1 MKIGS
6 SGYQPA
12 SLFNQLFKKSD
23 KAQAHSQMS
32 GSVHFSK
39 NTQIASKV
47 MQDKLSNSL
56 SMPPTSN
63 NKAESLF
70 DFEEVAKNVLGF
82 VKTAVLNA
90 QSNGASDDKLKD
102 MLTQARSGI
111 ETGINEAS
119 EELKSSGL
127 MTDGIEEGIS
137 KSHELMNKGL
147 DEFESTLE
155 KPQASSVNYAQASS
169 YSLSKGSELT
179 IKTQEGD
186 EVRISFNSDYQHQN
200 AAAYQSNNQSESFAY
215 QDSKSYSASFSFEVN
230 GDLNEEEQE
239 AINALM
245 SDLQKVSDNFFSG
258 SLEDAFEQA
267 SKINMDTSQ
276 LAAFSM
282 DLKQTESLVSV
293 KEYRSNMPGLDLAK
307 QLAPL
312 NEGLEQ
318 AYEQAKPLSIEN
330 ELAGILQWL
339 NQEREQADK
348 FIEYSQ
354 SLFDQLASRD
364 NTASEIEKPDND
376 IQS

>member
-1 MKIGS
+1 
-6 SGYQPA
+6 
-12 SLFNQLFKKSD
+12 LFKKSD
-23 KAQAHSQMS
+23 KAQEQSQMS
-32 GSVHFSK
+32 GSVQFSK
-39 NTQIASKV
+39 NTQIASRV

-56 SMPPTSN
+56 SMPPTSA

-102 MLTQARSGI
+102 ILNQARSGI
-111 ETGINEAS
+111 ETGIKEAS
-119 EELKSSGL
+119 EELEDSGL
-127 MTDGIEEGIS
+127 MTDDIQEGIA
-137 KSHELMNKGL
+137 KSSELMNKGL
-147 DEFESTLE
+147 DEFESALE
-155 KPQASSVNYAQASS
+155 RPKASSVNYAQASS
-169 YSLSKGSELT
+169 YNLSNGADLT

-186 EVRISFNSDYQHQN
+186 EIRISFNSGYQHQN
-200 AAAYQSNNQSESFAY
+200 ASVYQSNNQNESFAY
-215 QDSKSYSASFSFEVN
+215 QDSKSYSAAFSFEVN

-245 SDLQKVSDNFFSG
+245 SDLQKVSDDFFSG

-282 DLKQTESLVSV
+282 NLQQTESLVSV
-293 KEYRSNMPGLDLAK
+293 KEYRSNMPGIDLAK
-307 QLAPL
+307 QLTPL
-312 NEGLEQ
+312 NEGLEK

-354 SLFDQLASRD
+354 SLFDQLALLD
-364 NTASEIEKPDND
+364 NEIPETEKSDSD

>member
-6 SGYQPA
+6 SGFQPA

-23 KAQAHSQMS
+23 KAQEHSQMS

-39 NTQIASKV
+39 NTQIASKI

-63 NKAESLF
+63 NKPESLF

-82 VKTAVLNA
+82 VKIAVLNA
-90 QSNGASDDKLKD
+90 QNNGASDDKLKD
-102 MLTQARSGI
+102 ILTQARSGI
-111 ETGINEAS
+111 ETGIKEAS
-119 EELKSSGL
+119 GELEDSGL
-127 MTDGIEEGIS
+127 MTDDIKEGIS
-137 KSHELMNKGL
+137 KSAELMSEGL
-147 DEFESTLE
+147 DEFEATLNR
-155 KPQASSVNYAQASS
+155 PQASSVNYAQASS
-169 YSLSKGSELT
+169 YNLSNGADLT

-186 EVRISFNSDYQHQN
+186 EIRISFNSDYQHQN

-245 SDLQKVSDNFFSG
+245 SDLQKVSDDFFSG

-282 DLKQTESLVSV
+282 NLQQTESLVSV
-293 KEYRSNMPGLDLAK
+293 KEYRSNMPGVDLAK

-354 SLFDQLASRD
+354 SLFEQLALLD
-364 NTASEIEKPDND
+364 NEVPENDESDND

>member
-6 SGYQPA
+6 SGFQPA

-23 KAQAHSQMS
+23 KAQEHSQMS
-32 GSVHFSK
+32 GSVQFSK
-39 NTQIASKV
+39 NTQIASRV

-56 SMPPTSN
+56 SMPPTSA

-102 MLTQARSGI
+102 ILNQARSGI
-111 ETGINEAS
+111 ETGIKEAS
-119 EELKSSGL
+119 EELEDSGL
-127 MTDGIEEGIS
+127 MTDDIQEGIA
-137 KSHELMNKGL
+137 KSSELMNKGL
-147 DEFESTLE
+147 DEFESALE
-155 KPQASSVNYAQASS
+155 RPKASSVNYAQASS
-169 YSLSKGSELT
+169 YNLSNGADLT

-186 EVRISFNSDYQHQN
+186 EIRISFNSDYQHQN
-200 AAAYQSNNQSESFAY
+200 ASVYQSNNQNESFAY
-215 QDSKSYSASFSFEVN
+215 QDSKSYSAAFSFEVD

-245 SDLQKVSDNFFSG
+245 SDLQKVSDDFFSG

-282 DLKQTESLVSV
+282 NLQQTESLVSV
-293 KEYRSNMPGLDLAK
+293 KEYRSNMPGIDLAK
-307 QLAPL
+307 QLTPL
-312 NEGLEQ
+312 NEGLEK

-354 SLFDQLASRD
+354 SLFDQLALLD
-364 NTASEIEKPDND
+364 NEIPETEKSDSD

>member
-6 SGYQPA
+6 SGFQPA

-23 KAQAHSQMS
+23 KAQEHSQMS

-39 NTQIASKV
+39 NTQIASKI

-63 NKAESLF
+63 NKPESLF

-90 QSNGASDDKLKD
+90 QNNGASDDKLKD
-102 MLTQARSGI
+102 ILNQARSGI
-111 ETGINEAS
+111 ETGIKEAS
-119 EELKSSGL
+119 EELDDSGL
-127 MTDGIEEGIS
+127 MTDDIQDGIA
-137 KSHELMNKGL
+137 KSSELMNKGL
-147 DEFESTLE
+147 DEFESALE
-155 KPQASSVNYAQASS
+155 RPKASSVNYAQASS
-169 YSLSKGSELT
+169 YNLSNGAELT
-179 IKTQEGD
+179 IQTQEGD
-186 EVRISFNSDYQHQN
+186 EIRISFNSDYQHNN
-200 AAAYQSNNQSESFAY
+200 AAVYQSNNQSESFAY

-245 SDLQKVSDNFFSG
+245 SDLQKVSDDFFSG

-282 DLKQTESLVSV
+282 NLQQTESLVSV
-293 KEYRSNMPGLDLAK
+293 KEYRSNMPGVDLAK

-330 ELAGILQWL
+330 ELAGLLQWL

-354 SLFDQLASRD
+354 SLFDQLALLD
-364 NTASEIEKPDND
+364 NEVPENDESDND